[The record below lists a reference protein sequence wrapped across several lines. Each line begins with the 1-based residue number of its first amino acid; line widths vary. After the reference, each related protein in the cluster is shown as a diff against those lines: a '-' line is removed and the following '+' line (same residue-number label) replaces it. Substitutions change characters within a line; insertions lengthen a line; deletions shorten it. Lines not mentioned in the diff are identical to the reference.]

1 MNEVAYL
8 LMLWVWLKVD
18 PVVMFS
24 RDALL
29 SFSATKK
36 DALYDLLNREYLDW
50 RQLPLVTAKK
60 VLKTKPNHGL
70 IAFVIDDTVKIR
82 RGKKMPGFSIHSD
95 HLTSRCVMGQQIFTL
110 VLLAMNNLFTLI
122 MKFSS
127 AKVESK

>member
-1 MNEVAYL
+1 VNEVAYL